1 VSDVRIATVVR
12 PLDRTLALLRVALVP
27 VLAVSLSLPTLQAL
41 TTSFASPP
49 HDWIVGL
56 LGPALAIVYIVLL
69 RTEVVGT
76 RLNRAI
82 ASLRRQVALG
92 CDHDFAT
99 SHEGGKLACLL
110 TPEVFQ
116 APRFPYQEQENVLIA
131 LTTACAEA
139 QSDDSGQ
146 YWFLEGESGSG
157 KTRTALLLVQK
168 LVRDRKLAELSDRC
182 YLYDLSQSKHV
193 QDELLAGLAAR
204 RHERAVVIVDN
215 FQLVRSDVLS
225 WLTGRLVRD
234 KSSMREC
241 LMVFLTRQGDVWNL
255 SLDHDVDLLS
265 AAKESRRFL
274 SLTGPRKETVVRY
287 VADVD
292 PEAATLVRAL
302 SGDSSASATQLHLAQ
317 VIVRNHGTPPEVKAF
332 LQLLTGQPP
341 VAITEDLTRI
351 LGLIAGL
358 AVHRG
363 GFARRDL
370 WRAIQSMHH
379 DHLPGSKTRALA
391 RLYAMFGRLHKIG
404 VVSKL
409 ELGGT
414 RYVFHEAIAEL
425 VIDRLWE
432 TTGFREAFVAV
443 GEVRL
448 RTLVLRDDALDAWL
462 VAAEIGAQAEL
473 EASFDR
479 AMANGGYQRMVRC
492 LRRANKR
499 YELTNLTRLQLA
511 ILLHRTGEL
520 AESRGEFTNELLQAL
535 GSSEDLAI
543 MLLTSRMEATHD
555 AEAEEALK
563 LLVNDGSR
571 SAALVG
577 KYWKI
582 HMDAHRGQ
590 FDSQALLE
598 MEGRLRGMLGDRETY
613 WLVYSLA
620 RMHFD
625 SLRHLYLEGR
635 ASANVVSSDQREA
648 TYDYLRTRLATSEPL
663 HALYTKAHL
672 VAHVLLPRLALLGQS
687 ASDNDAKAADLR
699 RDERDDVDRMVQAA
713 QRLYRQASD
722 DFGQYGDREALY
734 LKADILNAEM
744 IAGDP
749 DLDRVDRLLRE
760 YSAFGE
766 DNFKSIASYPHL
778 YWIRLHILKYY
789 EAVYKNPDPGA
800 TDYHF
805 AEAHS
810 NLERVIELDTIAGNR
825 YGLMRARLLR
835 VLLHAVRHQVDVA
848 ALTELERASTSQRYG
863 VETQLIGYL
872 KEKLTPEQRI
882 VQVDLRQAFRF
893 YPFVHQ

>member
-27 VLAVSLSLPTLQAL
+27 LLAVSLSLPTLQSL

-49 HDWIVGL
+49 RDWILGL
-56 LGPALAIVYIVLL
+56 LGPALAIVYVVLL

-82 ASLRRQVALG
+82 SGLRRQVALS

-99 SHEGGKLACLL
+99 SHDGGKLACLL
-110 TPEVFQ
+110 TPEIFQ
-116 APRFPYQEQENVLIA
+116 APRFPYQEQEHVLTA
-131 LTTACAEA
+131 LATACAEA
-139 QSDDSGQ
+139 QSEDSGQ

-193 QDELLAGLAAR
+193 QDDLLTGLAAR

-225 WLTGRLVRD
+225 WLTGRLARD
-234 KSSMREC
+234 QSSMREC

-265 AAKESRRFL
+265 AAKESHHFL

-292 PEAATLVRAL
+292 PEAATLVRTL

-317 VIVRNHGTPPEVKAF
+317 VIVRNRGTPTEVKTI

-341 VAITEDLTRI
+341 IAITDDLTRI
-351 LGLIAGL
+351 LGLIAAL

-370 WRAIQSMHH
+370 RTAIRRLYQDRM
-379 DHLPGSKTRALA
+379 LESKAYSSV
-391 RLYAMFGRLHKIG
+391 RLYAIFARLHRIG
-404 VVSKL
+404 VISKI

-425 VIDRLWE
+425 FVDRLWNVA
-432 TTGFREAFVAV
+432 GFREAFVAV

-448 RTLVLRDDALDAWL
+448 RSLASYEDALNAWL
-462 VAAEIGAQAEL
+462 VAAEIGAQTEL
-473 EASFDR
+473 AASFDG
-479 AMANGGYQRMVRC
+479 AMANGGYQRMARC
-492 LRRANKR
+492 LRRASSR
-499 YELTNLTRLQLA
+499 YELTSVTRLQLA

-520 AESRGEFTNELLQAL
+520 AESRGEFTKELLQAL

-555 AEAEEALK
+555 AEAEEALG
-563 LLVNDGSR
+563 LLANSDR
-571 SAALVG
+571 SSSALIG
-577 KYWKI
+577 KYWNI

-598 MEGRLRGMLGDRETY
+598 MEAQLLSMLGDGETY

-620 RMHFD
+620 RIHFD

-635 ASANVVSSDQREA
+635 ASASAVSSDQREA
-648 TYDYLRTRLATSEPL
+648 TYDYLRTRLATAEPL

-672 VAHVLLPRLALLGQS
+672 VAHILLPRLALFS
-687 ASDNDAKAADLR
+687 ESVNDDDAKAADLR
-699 RDERDDVDRMVQAA
+699 HDERDDVDRIVQAT
-713 QRLYRQASD
+713 QRLYRQTSD

-734 LKADILNAEM
+734 LKADLLNAEM
-744 IAGDP
+744 IASDA
-749 DLDRVDRLLRE
+749 DLERVERLLRE
-760 YSAFGE
+760 YTAFGAA
-766 DNFKSIASYPHL
+766 NFKSIASYPHL
-778 YWIRLHILKYY
+778 YWIRWHMLKYY
-789 EAVYKNPDPGA
+789 EAAYKGLDPGA
-800 TDYHF
+800 MDYHF
-805 AEAHS
+805 AEAQS

-825 YGLMRARLLR
+825 YGLMRAGLLGVLLR
-835 VLLHAVRHQVDVA
+835 AVRHQVDVA
-848 ALTELERASTSQRYG
+848 SLTELERASAMQRYG
-863 VETQLIGYL
+863 VEMQLISYI
-872 KEKLTPEQRI
+872 KDKLTPGERI
-882 VQVDLRQAFRF
+882 AQVDLRQAFRF